1 MITIRYDE
9 NPYPNEIED
18 RQEASLRAL
27 HASLPPTRHY
37 SPDQLRCTEWPYRQP
52 DAEKVEK
59 AKHVLRTS
67 DLMEPI
73 LMRWSGRVIDR
84 HSWVFAARELGLP
97 SVPCRNL
104 DEMTE
109 DQRKVAL
116 FDKIGEELAKWRLDY
131 KTPAFEAHI
140 KALLEDRADEPSMF
154 LDPTCVSVVRFH

>member
-1 MITIRYDE
+1 MIAIRE
-9 NPYPNEIED
+9 NEAPHPGEIED

-27 HASLPPTRHY
+27 NASLPPKRLY
-37 SPDQLRCTEWPYRQP
+37 SPDQLSCTDWPYRQP
-52 DAEKVEK
+52 DAETVET

-109 DQRKVAL
+109 DQRKIAL
-116 FDKIGEELAKWRLDY
+116 FDKIGEELAKWNLDD
-131 KTPAFEAHI
+131 KTPEFEGHI
-140 KALLEDRADEPSMF
+140 KALLEDRADEPPMF
-154 LDPTCVSVVRFH
+154 AEPTCVSVVRFH